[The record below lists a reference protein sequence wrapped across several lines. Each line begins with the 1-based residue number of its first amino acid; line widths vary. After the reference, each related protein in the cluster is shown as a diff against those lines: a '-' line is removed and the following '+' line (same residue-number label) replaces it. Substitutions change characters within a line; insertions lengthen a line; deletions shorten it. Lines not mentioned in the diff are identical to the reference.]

1 MSWGAEISMT
11 IKYNK
16 PKNTKNRLI
25 FPRGP
30 RDLQRRQQQA
40 DVGGSQTELLEAL
53 RAQINLLQEQLNS
66 SAVAD
71 EKLNDEVS
79 AIIKEE
85 TAKHKKRINQ
95 LENENEVLK
104 AKIENSD
111 ILIGQL
117 KQIKTSTVAEQEFK
131 QDRPRIKESFIDPI
145 ENDFEGVESNIKI
158 EQLTLKESTTTS
170 NKVNKLKKLLGKV

>member
-1 MSWGAEISMT
+1 MA

-16 PKNTKNRLI
+16 SKNTKNRLI
-25 FPRGP
+25 LPRGP
-30 RDLQRRQQQA
+30 RDLQKRQQQQA
-40 DVGGSQTELLEAL
+40 DISGPQTELLEAL

-66 SAVAD
+66 SSIAD

-104 AKIENSD
+104 AKIGNSD
-111 ILIGQL
+111 VLIGQL
-117 KQIKTSTVAEQEFK
+117 RQLKTDNVIQERVDFE
-131 QDRPRIKESFIDPI
+131 RPKIEAAFIDPI
-145 ENDFEGVESNIKI
+145 EKDIKEVEDHIKTEEFI
-158 EQLTLKESTTTS
+158 GDGKEAMTS
-170 NKVNKLKKLLGKV
+170 KVDKLKQLLGKI

>member
-1 MSWGAEISMT
+1 MA

-111 ILIGQL
+111 VLIGQL
-117 KQIKTSTVAEQEFK
+117 RQLKTANIIQERMDFE
-131 QDRPRIKESFIDPI
+131 RPKIEAAFIDPI
-145 ENDFEGVESNIKI
+145 EINLNDVESHIKT
-158 EQLTLKESTTTS
+158 EEVAGSGKKEMSD
-170 NKVNKLKKLLGKV
+170 KVSKLKKLLGKA